1 MSMSNIEE
9 AATQLLVAF
18 HELSGG
24 VLTQPVPLRGS
35 GATNEGAADRAG
47 MDAGSTL
54 PDVAV
59 RYLLNKG
66 WLEERQQEEPGAD
79 PLYVITPPGVDEAR
93 RQRGLQG

>member
-1 MSMSNIEE
+1 MATSNVEGSARE
-9 AATQLLVAF
+9 LLVAF

-24 VLTQPVPLRGS
+24 VLTRRVPLRGT
-35 GATNEGAADRAG
+35 GPTDEGAADRAG

-66 WLEERQQEEPGAD
+66 WLREHQQEPGTT
-79 PLYVITPPGVDEAR
+79 PTYVITPPGVDEVR
-93 RQRGLQG
+93 RVGG

>member
-1 MSMSNIEE
+1 MATSNIEE
-9 AATQLLVAF
+9 AAARLLTAF

-24 VLTQPVPLRGS
+24 VLTQPVPLRDP
-35 GATNEGAADRAG
+35 EGAGTGAASEAG

-93 RQRGLQG
+93 RLRGLGG